1 MMIGKGYSVKG
12 AIMEMNMVAEG
23 FNGSAGI
30 FHLNKKFEVEM
41 PIADAVYRI
50 LHERMSP
57 VIEMRLLT
65 EELA

>member
-1 MMIGKGYSVKG
+1 
-12 AIMEMNMVAEG
+12 MNQRFQVQ
-23 FNGSAGI
+23 
-30 FHLNKKFEVEM
+30 L

-65 EELA
+65 EELS

>member
-1 MMIGKGYSVKG
+1 
-12 AIMEMNMVAEG
+12 
-23 FNGSAGI
+23 
-30 FHLNKKFEVEM
+30 M

-65 EELA
+65 ESWHKSTGEAT